1 MGLRDEEM
9 KALKPYE
16 KNMETAIR
24 AGWASYPGSAALDTM
39 HAIYK
44 RVTGNDTRLNKSC
57 GACVLGL
64 LRDVGRLYFARKA
77 QKNGKK

>member
-1 MGLRDEEM
+1 MAIRDAEM

-16 KNMETAIR
+16 KNFTTAIR
-24 AGWASYPGSAALDTM
+24 SGWASYPGGAALDMM
-39 HAIYK
+39 HAIVS
-44 RVTGNDTRLNKSC
+44 RETGSRARLNKSC

-64 LRDVGRLYFARKA
+64 LRDVGKLYFASKA